1 MRAKELV
8 DSLASRPRR
17 VPVRSAATFD
27 EGDHR
32 VPSADRTQD
41 LSDEARS
48 MLTSLLRDDVGR
60 LRNYMTDTFD
70 GWGIA

>member
-1 MRAKELV
+1 
-8 DSLASRPRR
+8 
-17 VPVRSAATFD
+17 
-27 EGDHR
+27 
-32 VPSADRTQD
+32 VPSVDRTQD